1 MKISKRTFGILFI
14 FVIVFI
20 LNTFSFAT
28 YRTAV
33 LSEQNIKS
41 IAEKLVLDD
50 YADLSA
56 EEQETLDLINKYRI
70 KNGLTELKA
79 LSSLQDVAYLK
90 AIDLVQNNYFS
101 HTSVNLGTP
110 FEMLEDYG
118 IDYMIAGENLAGN
131 TTPERAVAA
140 WINSPSHKANIL
152 EKNFSYTGIV
162 GIDSPGY
169 GKIYVQLCSG

>member
-41 IAEKLVLDD
+41 NVEKLVLDD

-70 KNGLTELKA
+70 N
-79 LSSLQDVAYLK
+79 
-90 AIDLVQNNYFS
+90 
-101 HTSVNLGTP
+101 
-110 FEMLEDYG
+110 
-118 IDYMIAGENLAGN
+118 
-131 TTPERAVAA
+131 
-140 WINSPSHKANIL
+140 
-152 EKNFSYTGIV
+152 
-162 GIDSPGY
+162 
-169 GKIYVQLCSG
+169 